1 MFLTGDIMSD
11 QDNAN
16 AIVPNDEPAAVV
28 NGKEFKYFFKTEKL
42 VDADGNEVGEGRKH
56 PDVKAVLPVPTAEE
70 VVQMLATGGPAA
82 QLIMDSIQDTIF
94 LAGRA
99 QINAWREQNPEG
111 TFTATNFDLEKLT
124 LTAIALTP
132 KKERGGWTPSEEE
145 LKAFIADYT
154 NVMVHQIG
162 YDPKKVGTHC
172 KNFEKGLVKIKSEK
186 PILAK
191 VKELLT
197 MWASK
202 SEAIDEHSQTFD
214 WFNARID
221 RWMKAEEKNTAE
233 AF

>member
-1 MFLTGDIMSD
+1 MSD
-11 QDNAN
+11 ENTTSQ
-16 AIVPNDEPAAVV
+16 EVV
-28 NGKEFKYFFKTEKL
+28 NGREFKYFFKTEKM
-42 VDADGNEVGEGRKH
+42 VDAEGNEIGEGRKH

-70 VVQMLATGGPAA
+70 VVQMIAAGGPAA
-82 QLIMDSIQDTIF
+82 QLIMDSIYDTIF

-111 TFTATNFDLEKLT
+111 TFTATNFDLDKLT

-132 KKERGGWTPSEEE
+132 KKERGGWSPSEED
-145 LKAFIADYT
+145 LKAFIEDYKNT
-154 NVMVHQIG
+154 MVSRVG
-162 YDPKKVGTHC
+162 YDPKKVGNHC
-172 KNFEKGLVKIKSEK
+172 KNFEKGLTKIRTEK

-197 MWASK
+197 MWAAH
-202 SEAIDEHSQTFD
+202 SEAVDEHSQTFD

-221 RWMKAEEKNTAE
+221 RWMKAEEKNTAD